1 MKTIKLFP
9 RLGIKIAILVN
20 TCQIW
25 LLVLLI
31 IASTPLQ
38 GLDTLMYKKN
48 RILKILE
55 YQFFKKVFENIDLK
69 KQIQ

>member
-9 RLGIKIAILVN
+9 RLGIKLSMIVN

-31 IASTPLQ
+31 IVSTPLQ

-48 RILKILE
+48 RILKTLE
-55 YQFFKKVFENIDLK
+55 NQFFKKIFENIDLK

>member
-9 RLGIKIAILVN
+9 RLGIKLTMIVN
-20 TCQIW
+20 SCQIW

-31 IASTPLQ
+31 IVSTPLQ

-55 YQFFKKVFENIDLK
+55 NQFFKKIFENIELK

>member
-9 RLGIKIAILVN
+9 RLGIKLSMIVN

-25 LLVLLI
+25 LLVLVI
-31 IASTPLQ
+31 IVSTPLQ
-38 GLDTLMYKKN
+38 GLDTLICKKN

-55 YQFFKKVFENIDLK
+55 NQFFKKVFENIDLK
-69 KQIQ
+69 KQSK

>member
-1 MKTIKLFP
+1 MKTIKLLP
-9 RLGIKIAILVN
+9 RLGIKLTMIVN

-31 IASTPLQ
+31 ILSTPLQ

-55 YQFFKKVFENIDLK
+55 NQFFKKIFENIDLN
-69 KQIQ
+69 KQIK

>member
-9 RLGIKIAILVN
+9 RLGITLTMLVN
-20 TCQIW
+20 SCQIW

-31 IASTPLQ
+31 IVSTPLQ

-55 YQFFKKVFENIDLK
+55 NQFFKKVFENIDLK
-69 KQIQ
+69 KEIK

>member
-9 RLGIKIAILVN
+9 RLGIKLTMIVN
-20 TCQIW
+20 TVHIW

-31 IASTPLQ
+31 IVSTPLQ

-55 YQFFKKVFENIDLK
+55 NQFFKKVFENIDLK

>member
-9 RLGIKIAILVN
+9 RLGIKLTLIVN

-31 IASTPLQ
+31 IVSTPLQ

-48 RILKILE
+48 RILKTLE
-55 YQFFKKVFENIDLK
+55 NQFFKKIFENIDLK

>member
-9 RLGIKIAILVN
+9 RLGIKLSMIVN

-31 IASTPLQ
+31 ILSTPLQ
-38 GLDTLMYKKN
+38 GLDTLVYKKN
-48 RILKILE
+48 RIFKILE
-55 YQFFKKVFENIDLK
+55 NQFFKKIFENIDLK
-69 KQIQ
+69 KQSK

>member
-9 RLGIKIAILVN
+9 RLGIKLTMIVN
-20 TCQIW
+20 SCQIW

-31 IASTPLQ
+31 IVSTPLQ

-48 RILKILE
+48 RILKTLE
-55 YQFFKKVFENIDLK
+55 NQFFKKVFENIDLK
-69 KQIQ
+69 KHRK

>member
-9 RLGIKIAILVN
+9 RLGIKLSMIVN

-31 IASTPLQ
+31 ILSTPLQ
-38 GLDTLMYKKN
+38 GLDTLIYKKN
-48 RILKILE
+48 RILKTFE
-55 YQFFKKVFENIDLK
+55 NQFFKKVFENIDLK